1 MEDCMFGLGAIWND
15 IIRRGSRSGMTEIES
30 LEEEIRR
37 WMSSP
42 ARKEMLTGCAYYGDH
57 QEIDRK
63 QRTMIGI
70 GGKRQ
75 VVNNLV
81 NYRIMDNQYA
91 KLVDQKANYLL
102 AKPIEL
108 KTDGQDGAYEKAL
121 DEIFNAHYLKKLK
134 KTGKNALNCGISW
147 QLPYISE
154 NGELKIKYI
163 PGYQVLPFWHDDE
176 HEELDAAMRL
186 YPVTVYEG
194 RNPTVILKA
203 EYYTKDG
210 VRYYVYKNDRLIPDN
225 EMNDSAYMTIE
236 GKPMNWDRIPLIPF
250 RANDMEHPLI
260 CRVKCLQDALNQMM
274 SSFFDNLSED
284 IRSTI
289 LVLYNYDGEDLD
301 TFRRN
306 LMTYGC
312 VKIRRDDYAKGG
324 VEALH
329 IEVNPDNYEL
339 VQKLLKKAII
349 ENGRG
354 FDAKDDRFSSG
365 QANQMNIQSAYSDID
380 LDADDM
386 ESEFQESLES
396 LLWFVN
402 TYLMNV
408 KHIAPTGT
416 VQFIFNRDMLT
427 NQAEEIQNCKNSVG
441 ILSDETIISHH
452 PWTEDTADEIKKLK
466 EQRMQEAESMNPYQN
481 SLNREFTGDDEE

>member
-1 MEDCMFGLGAIWND
+1 MFFNLGVLWND
-15 IIRRGSRSGMTEIES
+15 IIRRVSQSGMTEIEF
-30 LEEEIRR
+30 LEEEIKR
-37 WMSSP
+37 WMAGP
-42 ARKEMLTGCAYYGDH
+42 AHEDMLKGCAYYGDH
-57 QEIDRK
+57 QDIDHKERM
-63 QRTMIGI
+63 MIGA
-70 GGKRQ
+70 GGTRQ
-75 VVNNLV
+75 AVHNLV

-108 KTDGQDGAYEKAL
+108 KTDGQDGAYEQAL
-121 DEIFNAHYLKKLK
+121 DSIFNARYMKKLK

-147 QLPYISE
+147 QLPYISDT
-154 NGELKIKYI
+154 GDLKIKFI

-176 HEELDAAMRL
+176 HEELDAALRI

-194 RNPTVILKA
+194 RTLKVITKV

-210 VRYYVYKNDRLIPDN
+210 VKFYIFDNQRLIPDN
-225 EMNDSAYMTIE
+225 ENTDSAYMKID
-236 GKPMNWDRIPLIPF
+236 GRPMNWDRIPLIPF

-260 CRVKCLQDALNQMM
+260 CRVKCLQDALNQLM

-289 LVLYNYDGEDLD
+289 LVLYNYDGENLD
-301 TFRRN
+301 QFRQN

-354 FDAKDDRFSSG
+354 FDAKDERFTSG
-365 QANQMNIQSAYSDID
+365 QANQLNIQSAYSDID

-386 ESEFQESLES
+386 ESEFQESLEN

-402 TYLMNV
+402 TYLTNI
-408 KHIAPTGT
+408 KHITPAGD

-427 NQAEEIQNCKNSVG
+427 NQAEEIQNCRNSVG
-441 ILSDETIISHH
+441 ILSDETIIAHH
-452 PWTEDTADEIKKLK
+452 PWTKDTAAELEKLK
-466 EQRMQEAESMNPYQN
+466 QQRQQEADAMNPYQN
-481 SLNREFTGDDEE
+481 SFGNQQYPNNGE

>member
-1 MEDCMFGLGAIWND
+1 MFGLGAIWND
-15 IIRRGSRSGMTEIES
+15 IIRRGSRSGMTEIEF

-37 WMSSP
+37 WMEGQ
-42 ARKEMLTGCAYYGDH
+42 ARKDMLTGCAYYDDH
-57 QEIDRK
+57 QDIEDK
-63 QRTMIGI
+63 QRTMIGV
-70 GGKRQ
+70 GGKKQ
-75 VVNNLV
+75 AVENLV
-81 NYRIMDNQYA
+81 NYKVMDNQYA

-108 KTDGQDGAYEKAL
+108 KTEGKDSAYERAL
-121 DEIFNAHYLKKLK
+121 DDIFNFHYLKKLK

-154 NGELKIKYI
+154 TGELKIKYI

-176 HEELDAAMRL
+176 HEELDAAIRL
-186 YPVTVYEG
+186 YQVTVYEG
-194 RNPTVILKA
+194 RTPKVITKA
-203 EYYTKDG
+203 EYYTRDG
-210 VRYYVYKNDRLIPDN
+210 VRYYIYDKGRLIPDN
-225 EMNDSAYMTIE
+225 SMTDSAYMTIE
-236 GKPMNWDRIPLIPF
+236 GRPMNWDKIPLVPF
-250 RANDMEHPLI
+250 RSNDTEHPLI
-260 CRVKCLQDALNQMM
+260 RRVKCLQDALNQLM
-274 SSFFDNLSED
+274 SSLLDNLSED

-289 LVLYNYDGEDLD
+289 LVLYNYDGENLD
-301 TFRRN
+301 QFRQN

-354 FDAKDDRFSSG
+354 FDAKDERFTSG

-386 ESEFQESLES
+386 ESEFQASLEK

-402 TYLMNV
+402 TYLANI
-408 KHIAPTGT
+408 KHIAPTGP

-427 NQAEEIQNCKNSVG
+427 NQSEEIANCKNSVG
-441 ILSDETIISHH
+441 ILSDETIIAHH
-452 PWTEDTADEIKKLK
+452 PWTEDTAAELERLKKQK
-466 EQRMQEAESMNPYQN
+466 QEEAESMNPYHNAFLQN
-481 SLNREFTGDDEE
+481 DANQNDDAED